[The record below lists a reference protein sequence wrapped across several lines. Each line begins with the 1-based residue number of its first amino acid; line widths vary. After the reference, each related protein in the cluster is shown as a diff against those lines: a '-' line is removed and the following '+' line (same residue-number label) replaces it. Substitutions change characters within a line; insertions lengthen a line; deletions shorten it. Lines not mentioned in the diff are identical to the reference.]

1 MEGREGV
8 NKRGVKVTA
17 SLDFHRARRLSLGN
31 DVKSV
36 DGEPYLFFQKVSWA
50 KLSPRTSVAM
60 YPSRRAH
67 VSIVY
72 TLDPESMPMCRMMS
86 YFGFEGV
93 VVVVG
98 RGFVFF
104 SLLSLLSSLL

>member
-1 MEGREGV
+1 M
-8 NKRGVKVTA
+8 
-17 SLDFHRARRLSLGN
+17 
-31 DVKSV
+31 KSV

-86 YFGFEGV
+86 YFGFVGVVVV

-98 RGFVFF
+98 RRFVFF